1 MGPSSGKYT
10 KEQNMSL
17 FKQLALLLSIL
28 LLIILA
34 TVMSIEF
41 STSIEN
47 AEHQLHIDAQNTASS
62 LSLSLATA
70 EGDESIMATM
80 INANFDS
87 GHYSRIRLEDM
98 TGAVIYERHENIRT
112 LGVPEWFIKLVD
124 LHVEGASAQVSAGW
138 MVIGTLIVES
148 DLSQTYYMLYKMLQ
162 HLLFSFA
169 LFMVVSLMVL
179 YILLY
184 TLLRPLKR
192 LQEQAEAISKNE
204 FEYQKTLPYTTE
216 FREIVLSMNT
226 MVKKVEGLFKSNLQV
241 IEQNRKKLYT
251 EKLPKL
257 YNEHYLM
264 LKCHEECM
272 ENSEFDGGAVL
283 MLELNVETVA
293 EETDYEALFMTLA
306 SVVITKSKK
315 MLNQLVSRVQE
326 NRIVLLMPGAT
337 ELEACSI
344 QEAILENFID
354 KAEVSN
360 YQLKKSLYRFGAHE
374 KCEQFLEKTAQM
386 LDEKGSD
393 ICRDQKEAMR
403 YKEQLTQ
410 EDWSYLIATALR
422 KENFSYEVRNVI
434 DMSQNSIYDRGIS
447 IVMHGNNGTVYPYGR
462 FIGPAVKAHKV
473 LDIYMQVIKVMVQ
486 NFSSNEKQGRYTF
499 SFANALLLEARTFG
513 ILQKEFEGFE
523 NIHNIDF
530 CIELPERFIVSDLE
544 SAKRYVSLIKQ
555 HGYRFGIGEFSTES
569 DNIDYLELLKPE
581 FIKISKIF
589 LLDLIDNSAPLL
601 SSLQMATDTLGIQII
616 ATGVSS
622 KEELEKIQGAG
633 ISIVQGMITEVM

>member
-1 MGPSSGKYT
+1 
-10 KEQNMSL
+10 MSL
-17 FKQLALLLSIL
+17 FKQLALLISIL

-47 AEHQLHIDAQNTASS
+47 AEQQLHIDAQNTASS

-87 GHYSRIRLEDM
+87 GHYSRISLEDM
-98 TGAVIYERHENIRT
+98 NGEVIYERLENICT
-112 LGVPEWFIKLVD
+112 LDVPEWFIELID
-124 LHVEGASAQVSAGW
+124 LQVEGASAQVSAGW
-138 MVIGTLIVES
+138 MVVGTLIVES
-148 DLSQTYYMLYKMLQ
+148 DLSQTYRILYKTLQ

-169 LFMVVSLMVL
+169 LFMAFSLVVL

-184 TLLRPLKR
+184 TILRPLKR

-204 FEYQKTLPYTTE
+204 FEYQKELPYTTE
-216 FREIVLSMNT
+216 FREIVLSMNA

-241 IEQNRKKLYT
+241 IQQNRKKLYT

-283 MLELNVETVA
+283 MLELRVA
-293 EETDYEALFMTLA
+293 ATSEEAEQEALFMALA
-306 SVVITKSKK
+306 SVVIKESKK
-315 MLNQLVSRVQE
+315 MVNHLVARVQK

-344 QEAILENFID
+344 QEAILERFTHEV
-354 KAEVSN
+354 KASD

-374 KCEQFLEKTAQM
+374 KCEHFLEKAVHM
-386 LDEKGSD
+386 LGDNRSD
-393 ICRDQKEAMR
+393 ICREQKEAMR

-422 KENFSYEVRNVI
+422 KENFNYEVRNVI
-434 DMSQNSIYDRGIS
+434 DVSTNTIYDRGLS
-447 IVMHGNNGTVYPYGR
+447 IVMHDKNGTLYPYGR
-462 FIGPAVKAHKV
+462 FIGAAVKAHKV
-473 LDIYMQVIKVMVQ
+473 LDIYVQVIKVMVK

-499 SFANALLLEARTFG
+499 SFANALLLEERTFG
-513 ILQKEFEGFE
+513 ILQKEFERFE
-523 NIHNIDF
+523 NIHDIDF
-530 CIELPERFIVSDLE
+530 CIELPESFIVSDLE
-544 SAKRYVSLIKQ
+544 SAKRYVALIKE

-601 SSLQMATDTLGIQII
+601 SSLQMAVATLGIQII